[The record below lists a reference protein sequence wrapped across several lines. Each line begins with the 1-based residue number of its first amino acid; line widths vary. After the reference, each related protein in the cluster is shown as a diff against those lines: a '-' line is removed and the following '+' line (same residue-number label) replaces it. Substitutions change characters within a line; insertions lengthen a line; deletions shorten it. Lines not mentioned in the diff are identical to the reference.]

1 MTWSGEIVSVRKS
14 NRFASHFKADAHD
27 ADGLGIE
34 AVAAGVRVVDAN

>member
-1 MTWSGEIVSVRKS
+1 MTWSGRSSRFAKS